1 MERIFHHYNLW
12 EDYHARMYDENKDG
26 RKERVLK
33 AAYILGTPDI
43 CREAMEKVVAE
54 WTIATE
60 YNLSNAE
67 INRKAWLGQAA
78 CSCYGGVHED
88 ETREAW
94 GIMTEAQRVEANRI
108 AATIIKKWLHKRE
121 IEETPQMML
130 FDDWG
135 NIF

>member
-108 AATIIKKWLHKRE
+108 AATIIKKWLRE
-121 IEETPQMML
+121 RELEETPQMML